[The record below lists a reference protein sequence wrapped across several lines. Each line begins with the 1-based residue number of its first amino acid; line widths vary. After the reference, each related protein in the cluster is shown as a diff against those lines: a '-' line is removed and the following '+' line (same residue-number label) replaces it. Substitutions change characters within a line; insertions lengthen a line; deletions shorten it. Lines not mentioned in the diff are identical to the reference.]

1 MASDAGGSPVSS
13 ISLTAGPFAGR
24 LSTAHEL
31 QPQPPQQQQVL
42 LQQQQP
48 QQQQSTSSSSS
59 DTRPHS
65 GKQQLLKDLIGSVA
79 LLHFNTIVGEW
90 EDNVKCTLQSPEVQ
104 QLQADTGTSDREIAL
119 LLRSRISQ
127 DKVMSAVTA
136 KIPAENTASIGVL
149 IAYLHRVLRSNDKGL
164 ARSIGQIQQ
173 KPGQATEDLAN
184 SIYKL
189 HEKHRVRLPD
199 RLQQYIPF
207 IARFNDAAQQYINV
221 TTNSVG
227 SEQQFSWPEFVEVCR
242 EYDASN
248 QQSNQQPQQQQQ
260 QLPPPPPPQQQQQPA
275 NRASPQQQGGRQ
287 VRFQPSANGTGYE
300 GEHYNSPPPPTQ
312 VTGFPGWPWVPPLQR
327 QPQQRRPG

>member
-31 QPQPPQQQQVL
+31 QPQRQQQVL

-48 QQQQSTSSSSS
+48 QQPQQPQSTSSSSS

-65 GKQQLLKDLIGSVA
+65 GKQQRLKDLIGSVP

-136 KIPAENTASIGVL
+136 KIPAENTANIGVL
-149 IAYLHRVLRSNDKGL
+149 IAYLHKVLRSNDKGL

-184 SIYKL
+184 SIYEL

-199 RLQQYIPF
+199 RLQQ
-207 IARFNDAAQQYINV
+207 DL
-221 TTNSVG
+221 SC
-227 SEQQFSWPEFVEVCR
+227 CR
-242 EYDASN
+242 
-248 QQSNQQPQQQQQ
+248 
-260 QLPPPPPPQQQQQPA
+260 LPPCLC
-275 NRASPQQQGGRQ
+275 RLQG
-287 VRFQPSANGTGYE
+287 
-300 GEHYNSPPPPTQ
+300 PT
-312 VTGFPGWPWVPPLQR
+312 VNLH
-327 QPQQRRPG
+327 

>member
-1 MASDAGGSPVSS
+1 MREQFRSQQSQTNVLHEGVSAISETLKQVMASDAGGSPVSS

-31 QPQPPQQQQVL
+31 QPQQQHQVL

-48 QQQQSTSSSSS
+48 QQQQSTSSSSR

-65 GKQQLLKDLIGSVA
+65 GKQQRLKDLIGSVP

-104 QLQADTGTSDREIAL
+104 QLQADTCTSDREIAL
-119 LLRSRISQ
+119 LLRSHISQ

-136 KIPAENTASIGVL
+136 KIPAENTANIGVL
-149 IAYLHRVLRSNDKGL
+149 IAYLHRVLRSNDKSL

-199 RLQQYIPF
+199 RLQQYTPF
-207 IARFNDAAQQYINV
+207 IARFNDAAQQYINLA
-221 TTNSVG
+221 TNSVG
-227 SEQQFSWPEFVEVCR
+227 SEQQFSWPEFAEVCR

-248 QQSNQQPQQQQQ
+248 QQSNQQPQQPQQQQ
-260 QLPPPPPPQQQQQPA
+260 QLPPPPPPPQQQQQQQQPA
-275 NRASPQQQGGRQ
+275 NRAPPQQQGGRQ

-300 GEHYNSPPPPTQ
+300 G
-312 VTGFPGWPWVPPLQR
+312 
-327 QPQQRRPG
+327 

>member
-31 QPQPPQQQQVL
+31 QPQQQHQVL

-48 QQQQSTSSSSS
+48 QQQQSTSSSSR

-65 GKQQLLKDLIGSVA
+65 GKQQRLKDLIGSVP

-104 QLQADTGTSDREIAL
+104 QLQADTCTSDREIAL
-119 LLRSRISQ
+119 LLRSHISQ

-136 KIPAENTASIGVL
+136 KIPAENTANIGVL
-149 IAYLHRVLRSNDKGL
+149 IAYLHRVLRSNDKSL

-199 RLQQYIPF
+199 RLQQYTPF
-207 IARFNDAAQQYINV
+207 IARFNDAAQQYINLA
-221 TTNSVG
+221 TNSVG
-227 SEQQFSWPEFVEVCR
+227 SEQQFSWPEFAEVCR

-248 QQSNQQPQQQQQ
+248 QQSNQQPQQPQQQQ
-260 QLPPPPPPQQQQQPA
+260 QLPPPPPPPQQQQQQQQPA
-275 NRASPQQQGGRQ
+275 NRAPPQQQGGRQ

-300 GEHYNSPPPPTQ
+300 G
-312 VTGFPGWPWVPPLQR
+312 
-327 QPQQRRPG
+327 